1 MSKWHYWDSLEFKLF
16 NLLLLKFFRVQD
28 STATLLFLC
37 TNYNPEGWKKKWK
50 KSKAASSIS
59 QATPKLQNKRGNT
72 QKPKTRTKEA
82 EEQQPHRGLNNPVCN
97 IQCTKIHL
105 SSASAQKKKNWKEE
119 KRLLTPAPLLSC

>member
-82 EEQQPHRGLNNPVCN
+82 EEQQPQRPKQSSVQYTMYKNPSF
-97 IQCTKIHL
+97 L
-105 SSASAQKKKNWKEE
+105 SIRPKKKNWKEE